1 MQIQVRP
8 QDAGL
13 GDVVQIDA
21 GDGIQPRLIVGD
33 RGGIAGAVA
42 DYDDPVL
49 APWKGP
55 NSGAVLIYPMTRDP
69 VALSPDP
76 ERKEIVLA
84 VAWIT
89 PANIKTKMKEVV
101 QFRAKNSALAEQPIV
116 PAE

>member
-1 MQIQVRP
+1 
-8 QDAGL
+8 
-13 GDVVQIDA
+13 
-21 GDGIQPRLIVGD
+21 
-33 RGGIAGAVA
+33 
-42 DYDDPVL
+42 
-49 APWKGP
+49 
-55 NSGAVLIYPMTRDP
+55 